1 MRCLNFFGDGG
12 ACPPFAFAV
21 GTEVPVPPF
30 AETKKRIEPYDQYR
44 GFNPF
49 FNTNSLRAMLT
60 QNTYIDKRTI
70 EGLTVGTYIIT
81 FS

>member
-12 ACPPFAFAV
+12 ACPPFA
-21 GTEVPVPPF
+21 VPPSQ
-30 AETKKRIEPYDQYR
+30 KLKRIEPYDQYR

-81 FS
+81 FG

>member
-12 ACPPFAFAV
+12 ACPPFA
-21 GTEVPVPPF
+21 
-30 AETKKRIEPYDQYR
+30 ETKKGLNLTI
-44 GFNPF
+44 NIAVSILF

-81 FS
+81 FG